1 MKDRNPVVAGSFY
14 PESPQ
19 ELKQDL
25 SQMLAPFPLSE
36 TFPKGLIVPHA
47 GYCYSGSI
55 AASGYATL
63 KHFKDTIKRVIL
75 LGPSHRVY
83 LQGCAVPHYE
93 FFSTPLGKVRVDE
106 QACRQLVEAGL
117 LVQQDQPHALE
128 HSLEVQLP
136 FLQTCLDDFQLVP
149 IVVGEAS
156 PQEVSKIL
164 DVFSGNPENIIVVS
178 SDMSHY
184 HSDKEARLL
193 DQKTI
198 EAILAF
204 NLDIQPYDAC
214 GCHAVNG
221 LLDFAHREDWR
232 IKLLEHGNSGDT
244 SGDKSKVVGY
254 ASFILY

>member
-1 MKDRNPVVAGSFY
+1 MKNRAPVVAGSFY
-14 PESPQ
+14 PESSQ
-19 ELKQDL
+19 VLQQDL
-25 SQMLAPFPLSE
+25 SHMLASCPSSE
-36 TFPKGLIVPHA
+36 QVPKGLIVPHA
-47 GYCYSGSI
+47 GYCYSGNI

-83 LQGCAVPHYE
+83 LHGCAVPHYD
-93 FFSTPLGKVRVDE
+93 FFSTPLGKVPVDE
-106 QACRQLVEAGL
+106 QACLQLVDAGL

-149 IVVGEAS
+149 VVVGEAS
-156 PQEVSKIL
+156 PQEVCKIL
-164 DVFSGNPENIIVVS
+164 DFFAGNPEDLIVVS
-178 SDMSHY
+178 SDLSHY
-184 HSDKEARLL
+184 HNDREARVL

-204 NLDIQPYDAC
+204 NLNLQPYDAC

-221 LLDFAHREDWR
+221 LLDFAHRKNWH

-244 SGDKSKVVGY
+244 SGDKNKVVGY